1 MPELLPFRFVL
12 VASALAFAENK
23 RERGILLRHKCAELA
38 RFSRQPYPPWP
49 PADYLDARTM
59 TRSVCLAEAM
69 GISAMVLD
77 MAGDVLRQTCK
88 PAKKTSK
95 KSSKKASKNAFRS
108 PDC

>member
-1 MPELLPFRFVL
+1 MRAAIV
-12 VASALAFAENK
+12 ALAAGF
-23 RERGILLRHKCAELA
+23 LA
-38 RFSRQPYPPWP
+38 GAP

-95 KSSKKASKNAFRS
+95 KSSKKASKKVRYPSNLECTLKSVLDPVLA
-108 PDC
+108 CL